1 MRLLFLFCFLLAVK
15 GVAAQKKEAPD
26 SAQIKATV
34 IHFYKWYNLNR
45 KKPAAF
51 KLYKGKE
58 KANSPPYVIDWAE
71 AERYFAYLR
80 KSVPYIGEGF
90 IATEKRRLLESE
102 EAFQKFPEDEVP
114 AGFDYDPFTNSQE
127 DTRIFLQELLK
138 GSKKWRI
145 TFPEKGQA
153 HVSVLYPAGDSFFCS
168 DLVKEKSAWKIIKPS
183 CEDGAPAAGTPPQ
196 KNDQR
201 P

>member
-1 MRLLFLFCFLLAVK
+1 MRFFLLFCFLLAVN
-15 GVAAQKKEAPD
+15 GIAAQKKEASD

-34 IHFYKWYNLNR
+34 ILFYKWYNLNW

-90 IATEKRRLLESE
+90 IATEKKRLQESE

-127 DTRIFLQELLK
+127 DTRIFLGELRK

-145 TFPEKGQA
+145 VFPEKGRA
-153 HVSVLYPAGDSFFCS
+153 HVSVLYPEGDSFFCS
-168 DLVKEKSAWKIIKPS
+168 DLVKEKSGWKITNSS
-183 CEDGAPAAGTPPQ
+183 CEDGAPPAGTS
-196 KNDQR
+196 KKENDQR